1 MKKNPDIYSKGTL
14 QLNLSISAA
23 LDVDLDKGIA
33 GTKGDVPSADFVWAG
48 GGGSIAYD
56 GVYFYIIGKVDFEKV
71 SYSDL
76 LGYSYKLRSLTD
88 VLSSPN
94 YKGIVIAYLTSEGRY
109 GKFKIEDYRP
119 NYLKITYL
127 TYSLTILK

>member
-1 MKKNPDIYSKGTL
+1 MM
-14 QLNLSISAA
+14 A
-23 LDVDLDKGIA
+23 
-33 GTKGDVPSADFVWAG
+33 
-48 GGGSIAYD
+48 
-56 GVYFYIIGKVDFEKV
+56 VYFYIIGKVDFKKV

-76 LGYSYKLRSLTD
+76 LGYSYKLRSLTA

-127 TYSLTILK
+127 TYSPTILK